1 MIEEYLDITAVL
13 LMAIIALAAFF
24 GLSYAT
30 SPSVCKAAEAVLK
43 NPGSELVVWGRFRYT
58 ADSQYVYLSCGLK
71 IPRSSILAIEKT
83 EGLLRVGTTADGS
96 LYIK

>member
-13 LMAIIALAAFF
+13 LMAIAALAAFF

-30 SPSVCKAAEAVLK
+30 SPSVCKAAEAVLQ
-43 NPGSELVVWGRFRYT
+43 NPGSELVVWGRFRYS
-58 ADSQYVYLSCGLK
+58 ADSQHIYLSCGLK
-71 IPRSSILAIEKT
+71 IPRTSVLAIEKT
-83 EGLLRVGTTADGS
+83 EGLLRIGTTAGGL